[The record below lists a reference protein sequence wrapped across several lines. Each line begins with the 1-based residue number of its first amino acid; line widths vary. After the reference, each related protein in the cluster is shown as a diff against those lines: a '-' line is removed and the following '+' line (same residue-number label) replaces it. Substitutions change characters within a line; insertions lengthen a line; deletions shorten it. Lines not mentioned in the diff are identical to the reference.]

1 MKIFNLLVVAIFF
14 ITAIGCNKKNEYL
27 EREDPTL
34 YYPTKIGKFITYKVD
49 STNYTGYTTTGVVA
63 TYYAQ
68 DLVEAKITDNLGRES
83 YRVIRYYKKNLTDP
97 SWVPNSTYLVTP
109 LEKSIET
116 IENNMRFIKLQGP
129 ITPTFTWKGNTHI
142 ETSGAYSNVA
152 YLYDWEYQYDSIKA
166 EKKYVQFTFPETITV
181 RQADATDGIVTDP
194 NGYSERNYSVEV
206 YAKNTGLVYKDF
218 LHWSYQPPNGGVPGY
233 KSGYG
238 IRLSIIDKN

>member
-1 MKIFNLLVVAIFF
+1 MKFFSFLTLTLLIIIAVS
-14 ITAIGCNKKNEYL
+14 CNKKNEYL
-27 EREDPTL
+27 EREDPLL
-34 YYPTKIGKFITYKVD
+34 YYPTKIGKTITYKVD
-49 STNYTGYTTTGVVA
+49 STNYIGYDTTGKKT

-68 DLVEAKITDNLGRES
+68 DLVESKTTDNLGRES

-142 ETSGAYSNVA
+142 ETTGAFSSVA

-166 EKKYVQFTFPETITV
+166 ERKYGQFTFPETIKVLQT
-181 RQADATDGIVTDP
+181 DATDGILTDP
-194 NGYSERNYSVEV
+194 NGYSERNYSVEI
-206 YAKNTGLVYKDF
+206 YAKYTGLIYKDF
-218 LHWSYQPPNGGVPGY
+218 LHWSYQPPNGGAPGY
-233 KSGYG
+233 RSGYG
-238 IRLSIIDKN
+238 LRLTVIDKN